1 MTIKIVTRRITTKRI
16 NRSYNQEKK
25 RRRTSNIKITTK
37 RIANNSNQKR
47 GEGR

>member
-25 RRRTSNIKITTK
+25 KRTSNIKITTK

>member
-1 MTIKIVTRRITTKRI
+1 MTIKIMTRRITTKRI
-16 NRSYNQEKK
+16 NRSSNQEKK
-25 RRRTSNIKITTK
+25 KRTSNIKITTK